1 MNVSKKKPTSFET
14 LHHLIKLSIF
24 DDQSLFLCGVRK
36 KDQLNS
42 VTSILIKVSFNNVLE
57 LVADGVDKKMKRK
70 DDIFPFVE
78 GNVEFY
84 QDGY

>member
-1 MNVSKKKPTSFET
+1 MNVSKKKTTSFET

>member
-1 MNVSKKKPTSFET
+1 MNNHYS
-14 LHHLIKLSIF
+14 
-24 DDQSLFLCGVRK
+24 CAVRNIG
-36 KDQLNS
+36 QLNS
-42 VTSILIKVSFNNVLE
+42 SILIKVSFNNVLE
-57 LVADGVDKKMKRK
+57 LVADGVDKKMIRK

>member
-1 MNVSKKKPTSFET
+1 MTNPYS
-14 LHHLIKLSIF
+14 
-24 DDQSLFLCGVRK
+24 CAVRK

-57 LVADGVDKKMKRK
+57 LVADGVDKEMKRK

-84 QDGY
+84 QDGC

>member
-1 MNVSKKKPTSFET
+1 MTNPYS
-14 LHHLIKLSIF
+14 
-24 DDQSLFLCGVRK
+24 CAVRK

-70 DDIFPFVE
+70 DDVFPFVE